1 MSSVLDVF
9 KKRIKGVYSALDNLN
24 EPTPR
29 VTMREDYA
37 FDYTEGRK
45 KYLKEAL
52 KKAVKDLK
60 DVVWELVDLRNA
72 SKTNEPVILKIIL
85 KSNELDSAASP
96 ETITQNIKEIEKEA
110 ALLKGSAPSPSE
122 LSIKIPSM
130 PEEVKGEIS
139 ADLKEAQKCFEAA
152 CYRSCVVLCG
162 RIMETAL
169 HRKFYEATATD
180 LLETN
185 PGVGLGKLIAK
196 LRESSVKFEP
206 GITQQI
212 HLINQVRVYS
222 VHQKNDAFEPSKA
235 QAHAMILYTLDVLE
249 KLF

>member
-9 KKRIKGVYSALDNLN
+9 KKRIKGVHTALGNLN
-24 EPTPR
+24 EPAPR

-37 FDYTEGRK
+37 FDYAEGRQ
-45 KYLKEAL
+45 KYLNEAL
-52 KKAVKDLK
+52 KKSVKDLK
-60 DVVWELVDLRNA
+60 DVVWELVALRNA
-72 SKTNEPVILKIIL
+72 SKANEPVILKIIL
-85 KSNELDSAASP
+85 TANEMDPAASP
-96 ETITQNIKEIEKEA
+96 EIITQKIKEIEKEV

-122 LSIKIPSM
+122 LNLKIPRM
-130 PEEVKGEIS
+130 PDEVKGEIS
-139 ADLKEAQKCFEAA
+139 ADLKEAQKCFEAQ

-162 RIMETAL
+162 RIMETTL

-185 PGVGLGKLIAK
+185 PGIGLGKLIAK
-196 LRESSVKFEP
+196 LRENNVSFDP

-249 KLF
+249 KMF